1 MKKHAMMNYP
11 NMHHY
16 VCAVQIQTYTNT
28 INSRISCSHTSSPK
42 NILMNAAIVN
52 TLADAKVQSHN

>member
-28 INSRISCSHTSSPK
+28 VNSRNDTVDES
-42 NILMNAAIVN
+42 ILNGFPLTKDDSLMMHR
-52 TLADAKVQSHN
+52 LPDPE